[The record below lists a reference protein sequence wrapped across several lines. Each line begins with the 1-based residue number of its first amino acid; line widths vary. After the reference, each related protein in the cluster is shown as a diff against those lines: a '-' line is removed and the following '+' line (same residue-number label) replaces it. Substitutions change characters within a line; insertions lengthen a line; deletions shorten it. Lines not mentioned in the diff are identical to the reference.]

1 MEAVY
6 DDEGKLQA
14 EATVEAGEEFDF
26 KAVNYI
32 GLIPVLIKGI
42 QEQQAMIE
50 EQQAMIEA
58 LNARLEQLEAE

>member
-50 EQQAMIEA
+50 A